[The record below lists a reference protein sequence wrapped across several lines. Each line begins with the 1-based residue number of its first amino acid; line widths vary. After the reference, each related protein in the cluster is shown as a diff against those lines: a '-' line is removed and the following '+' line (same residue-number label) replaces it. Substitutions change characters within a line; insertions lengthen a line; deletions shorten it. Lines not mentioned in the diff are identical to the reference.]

1 LVVSTESL
9 SSSRAQLELSDIDM
23 MIGASMDSI
32 AMVEGEMKEIRSR
45 NA

>member
-1 LVVSTESL
+1 MKFIINP
-9 SSSRAQLELSDIDM
+9 SRAQLALSDIDM

-32 AMVEGEMKEIRSR
+32 AMVEGDERNFRSR

>member
-1 LVVSTESL
+1 MTENL
-9 SSSRAQLELSDIDM
+9 SSIKPCTIKLSDIDM

-32 AMVEGEMKEIRSR
+32 AMVEGERDFRSR